1 MRPVKAPPRATRAR
15 QRLAMRLR
23 RRLRALAGRFRRARD
38 GAVAIMFALALVPV
52 LGLVGGAVDYQ
63 AAAAQ
68 KTRLQAALD
77 AATLSAT
84 RELTASST
92 QQQVQEAITRF
103 LAAHLGSTSGISLTV
118 TYDKDKRLVQASATR
133 SHATQLLP
141 VVGISSIPIGA
152 ASQSQLGRPYLE
164 VALVLDNSGSMVG
177 QRIEAVRTSAQTLT
191 NKILDMAYIP
201 GDIKVALVPFSGM
214 VNVGAH
220 NAGQPW
226 IDTLGLS
233 PIHSENFTPAGNRLS
248 LYTAMRNVTWG
259 GCVEARPQPHDV
271 TDTPPSLANPAT
283 LFVPSFAPDEPDSS
297 WNFYNSYL
305 SDSGGACTISGWGGS
320 LSERQRRSCKYVGAT
335 PDQSLANGTRRGP
348 NQMCDSRPIVP
359 LTANRTTLSSNI
371 SQMVAYGGTNI
382 HEGVMWGWRVL
393 SPGEP
398 FPEGRPYS
406 DLQNRKI
413 IVLMTDGSN
422 DHIGLSNMNGS
433 FYSAYGY
440 SAAGRLGT
448 TSSSKAELIAKMNE
462 RTLLACTNA
471 KAAGKIIYTVA
482 WFIDDQ
488 ATKDLLAR
496 CASRPDM
503 AIVAD
508 SMEALAHAFDHI
520 AGSISRLRLT
530 N

>member
-1 MRPVKAPPRATRAR
+1 MRPDPKPARAARACR
-15 QRLAMRLR
+15 RASGPLA
-23 RRLRALAGRFRRARD
+23 RRLRALAIRFRRARD

-63 AAAAQ
+63 AAAVQ
-68 KTRLQAALD
+68 KARLQAALD

-92 QQQVQEAITRF
+92 PLQVQEAIARF
-103 LAAHLGSTSGISLTV
+103 LTAHLGSLDGITLTV
-118 TYDKDKRLVQASATR
+118 TYDKDKRLVLASASR
-133 SHATQLLP
+133 AHRAHILP
-141 VVGISSIPIGA
+141 VVGIATIPVGA
-152 ASQSQLGRPYLE
+152 SSQSQLGRPYLE

-177 QRIEAVRTSAQTLT
+177 QRIEAVRSSAQTLT
-191 NKILDMAYIP
+191 SKILDMAYIQ
-201 GDIKVALVPFSGM
+201 GDTKVALVPFSGM
-214 VNVGAH
+214 VNVGAQ

-248 LYTAMRNVTWG
+248 LYAAMRNVTWG

-297 WNFYNSYL
+297 VNFFNSYL
-305 SDSGGACTISGWGGS
+305 SDNGGTCTQLGWGAP
-320 LSERQRRSCKYVGAT
+320 LSERQRRICKYAGAT

-359 LTANRTTLSSNI
+359 LTANRATLTDQI
-371 SQMVAYGGTNI
+371 SQMQAYGGTNI

-393 SPGEP
+393 SPGPP
-398 FPEGRPYS
+398 FTEGRPYE
-406 DLQNRKI
+406 DLQNRKV

-422 DHIGLSNMNGS
+422 DHIGLPNMNGS

-448 TSSSKAELIAKMNE
+448 TSSDKATLIARMNE
-462 RTLLACTNA
+462 RTLLACTHA
-471 KAAGKIIYTVA
+471 KAAGIVIYTVA
-482 WFIDDQ
+482 WFINDQ
-488 ATKDLLAR
+488 ATRALLAQ